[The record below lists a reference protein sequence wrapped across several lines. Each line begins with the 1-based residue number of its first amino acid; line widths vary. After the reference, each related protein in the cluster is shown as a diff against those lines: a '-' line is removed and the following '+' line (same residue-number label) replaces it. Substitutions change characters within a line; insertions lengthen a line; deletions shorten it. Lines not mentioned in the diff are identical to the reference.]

1 MIAEKFQNAD
11 SVIQSIFRAVAL
23 RLQHASKDIELL
35 NEKYE
40 NLRRDYTRVNSD
52 LARYKRAR

>member
-1 MIAEKFQNAD
+1 LQN
-11 SVIQSIFRAVAL
+11 
-23 RLQHASKDIELL
+23 ASKDIELL

-40 NLRRDYTRVNSD
+40 NLRRDYARVNSD